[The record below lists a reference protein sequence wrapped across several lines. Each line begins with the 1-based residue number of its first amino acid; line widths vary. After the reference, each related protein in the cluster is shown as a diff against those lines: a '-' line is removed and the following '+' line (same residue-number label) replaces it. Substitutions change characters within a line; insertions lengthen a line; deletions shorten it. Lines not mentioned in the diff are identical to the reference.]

1 MGRKRPGDAGRL
13 VGKRPWGGKRCRRAE
28 HPERQARHEVARA
41 EGGTDTARGLA
52 PVLVIAVG
60 CVVTRRMRRCRRV
73 RIARGRA
80 EPGLELRGDHG
91 QEQHRGKEPAGTAL
105 SGQRRSSNARR
116 TKTGTMSFRQPM
128 VKSVL
133 SSGLA
138 GLAAAAAALSMMSS
152 ESGCPTSRTAASGD
166 GLG

>member
-1 MGRKRPGDAGRL
+1 MK
-13 VGKRPWGGKRCRRAE
+13 
-28 HPERQARHEVARA
+28 HPQRQARHEAARA
-41 EGGTDTARGLA
+41 EGGTDAARGLA
-52 PVLVIAVG
+52 PVLVTAVG
-60 CVVTRRMRRCRRV
+60 GVVTRMMRRCRRV

-91 QEQHRGKEPAGTAL
+91 QEQHRGKDPAGTAL

-152 ESGCPTSRTAASGD
+152 ESVCPTSKAAASGEA
-166 GLG
+166 LG